1 MLRTGF
7 KKPGCRE
14 GGCLMVDTKEEIR
27 ELEQAD
33 LACVWHPFTQMQIY
47 RREKPVIIEKG
58 KGSYLYDV
66 EGNAYLD
73 GISSLWTNVHGHGK
87 AELDEALKAQI
98 DLVAH
103 STLLG
108 ITNVPA
114 VRFAQKLLNV
124 VPRGLT
130 RVFYSDSGSTAVEIA
145 LKMAFQYHRQSAQGN
160 PRKTK
165 FLSFVNAYHGD
176 TIGSVSLG
184 GIDLFHDMYR
194 NLLFGTYKVP
204 SPYCY
209 RCPYGRDY
217 PGCKLDC
224 LIGVEK
230 MLDRHHEEI
239 AALVMEPLVQGAA
252 GMLMQPEGFLRGVR
266 ELCSHYGV
274 FMIADEVAVGFGR
287 TGKMFACE
295 HEGVTPDILCL
306 AKGISGGYLPLA
318 ATVTREEVFEGFLGE
333 FADNKTFYH
342 GHTYTGN
349 PLGCAVAIASLELFE
364 KERIIENLQP
374 KISFLS
380 DKLNKFKELAHVG
393 DIRQKGMM
401 VGIELVANKETRQ
414 ALAAENR
421 TGHEVI
427 MEARKRGVMI
437 RPLGDVIVLMPH
449 LSMSTRELE
458 LLCRVTY
465 ESIRMVTER
474 N

>member
-1 MLRTGF
+1 MAS
-7 KKPGCRE
+7 RE
-14 GGCLMVDTKEEIR
+14 EEIMV
-27 ELEQAD
+27 LEEAD
-33 LACVWHPFTQMQIY
+33 LECVWHPFTQMQVY
-47 RREKPVIIEKG
+47 RREKPVIIERG
-58 KGSYLYDV
+58 KGSYLYDI

-87 AELDEALKAQI
+87 AELDEALKAQT
-98 DLVAH
+98 DLIAH

-108 ITNVPA
+108 TANVPA
-114 VRFAQKLLNV
+114 VRFARKLLNV
-124 VPRGLT
+124 VPPGLT
-130 RVFYSDSGSTAVEIA
+130 KVFYSDSGSTAVEIA
-145 LKMAFQYHRQSAQGN
+145 LKMAFQYHRQSPKGN

-194 NLLFGTYKVP
+194 DLLFETYKVA

-224 LIGVEK
+224 LLAVEK
-230 MLDRHHEEI
+230 MLDEHHEEI
-239 AALVMEPLVQGAA
+239 AALVLEPLVQGAA
-252 GMLMQPEGFLRGVR
+252 GMLLQPDGFLRGVR

-295 HEGVTPDILCL
+295 HEGVSPDILCL

-318 ATVTREEVFEGFLGE
+318 ATVTNEAIFEGFLGE
-333 FADNKTFYH
+333 FVESKTFFH

-349 PLGCAVAIASLELFE
+349 PLACAVAIASLALFE
-364 KERIIENLQP
+364 TERIIENLQP
-374 KISFLS
+374 KIAFLME
-380 DKLNKFKELAHVG
+380 KLETFRDLAHVG
-393 DIRQKGMM
+393 DIRQRGMM
-401 VGIELVANKETRQ
+401 VGIELVADKETRESLPV
-414 ALAAENR
+414 ADR
-421 TGHEVI
+421 IGHQVI
-427 MEARKRGVMI
+427 MEARKQGVMI

-449 LSMSTRELE
+449 LAMSIEELE

-465 ESIRMVTER
+465 ESIRLITEKE
-474 N
+474 